1 MDVRMRGLC
10 VALGVVVIMIIT
22 FAVAT
27 IAHGTASANSKLK
40 LIDDRRHQGLTEI
53 SVIDGIR
60 QKLIAGNSSYYL
72 PPNGTGFGFGAAP
85 TVYNN
90 SAVATKHAINTL
102 VGTLKPLSSDTRIK
116 GGIDDA
122 IQALKTRDANK
133 ALLLLNQARNGI
145 NHQLANLPISRSNS
159 TLRSN
164 NTNSTL

>member
-72 PPNGTGFGFGAAP
+72 PPNGTGFGFGAP
-85 TVYNN
+85 H
-90 SAVATKHAINTL
+90 SL
-102 VGTLKPLSSDTRIK
+102 
-116 GGIDDA
+116 
-122 IQALKTRDANK
+122 Q
-133 ALLLLNQARNGI
+133 
-145 NHQLANLPISRSNS
+145 
-159 TLRSN
+159 
-164 NTNSTL
+164 

>member
-1 MDVRMRGLC
+1 MER
-10 VALGVVVIMIIT
+10 ALALV
-22 FAVAT
+22 
-27 IAHGTASANSKLK
+27 L
-40 LIDDRRHQGLTEI
+40 
-53 SVIDGIR
+53 
-60 QKLIAGNSSYYL
+60 
-72 PPNGTGFGFGAAP
+72 P

-145 NHQLANLPISRSNS
+145 NHQLTNLPISRSNS

-164 NTNSTL
+164 NNSNIVTSRTVASLSFTCPPCNKFKTLLCKKVVVL